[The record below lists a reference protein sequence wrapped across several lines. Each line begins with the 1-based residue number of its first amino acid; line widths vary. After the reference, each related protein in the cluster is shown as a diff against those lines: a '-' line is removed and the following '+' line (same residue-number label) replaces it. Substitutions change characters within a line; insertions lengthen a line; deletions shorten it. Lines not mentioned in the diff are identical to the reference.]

1 MRIAK
6 TAVISNLVGLCVV
19 LAFGAAD
26 AGAAIEVPMAIPVP
40 VQPRAGAAKA
50 TSNIHLPSGQ
60 NVGFNW
66 YMNDGAGF
74 RWDISSNGQV
84 SDGTNDAYD
93 GGMQLRIGGSR
104 FSASSSQGVQ
114 SKDGRE
120 IEIGPWTQDSVR
132 IWRRVYI
139 DAKLGYA
146 RWIDIFENTSS
157 SAQTIKVQYYSNLGG
172 SIGTSTTTTGKQSV
186 EKQDWGLV
194 TADSSSSSRPA
205 TVHIFSNKGSRTKP
219 SVRFNRGQDDLYVN
233 FDLKLPAGKTVAICQ
248 YEAQRKSAADA
259 IVFLKEFKPRRE
271 LDKVPASLR
280 RIIVNMGGA
289 SLVMGN
295 IDLPRHDKHDL
306 AILRNEDE
314 LLGKILNERFDVE
327 TSFGKIELPA
337 LRVVGLSVPAPDD
350 PYVQL
355 VLLDGQMIAGKLLN
369 APLRLKLTN
378 GNEMSLPP
386 DKLKAATFALSPQRP
401 SEIKITRPT
410 VILRSGQQLAFR
422 TGDLN
427 MTFQTLYG
435 NIELD
440 DEDLVALELDTPD
453 GGLHR
458 AIFRN
463 GSVLSGLLAAESL
476 KLTLDLGP
484 VLDSRRQ
491 IVSQFLFPGESADPA
506 GLCEITLLNEDVL
519 FGHLADESLAITTQY
534 GKVTVSPANVAE
546 LVTSQEAAVG
556 QVVIKL
562 HNGTSVTGKLVGET
576 ILFQTEPGPKL
587 PIFIGHI
594 VKITNPPTK
603 GQATTA
609 PTTAAGPGTPPPPKP
624 SSEPGSTTTPPTPAV
639 DPRTKARA
647 NEAASQALK
656 LKQLSAEL
664 KRVLATQES
673 LAGQVKALMKLEQS
687 EEVKKNLKDTA
698 KTQALYARR
707 ADEIRKNIAEI
718 QKAML
723 QSIRIR

>member
-1 MRIAK
+1 MKIVK
-6 TAVISNLVGLCVV
+6 TAVISSVAACCVV
-19 LAFGAAD
+19 LTFGT
-26 AGAAIEVPMAIPVP
+26 AGAIAAIKMPMGVPVP
-40 VQPRAGAAKA
+40 VQPRAASGK
-50 TSNIHLPSGQ
+50 TKSSIHLSSGQ
-60 NVGFNW
+60 KVGFNW
-66 YMNDGAGF
+66 YVNDGAGF

-93 GGMQLRIGGSR
+93 GGMQLRLGGST
-104 FSASSSQGVQ
+104 FSTGSSQGIR

-120 IEIGPWTQDSVR
+120 VEIGPWTRGSIR
-132 IWRRVYI
+132 IWRRVYV

-172 SIGTSTTTTGKQSV
+172 SISVTTTTTGKQDVS
-186 EKQDWGLV
+186 KQDWGLV
-194 TADSSSSSRPA
+194 TAGSGSSSRPA
-205 TVHIFSNKGSRTKP
+205 IAHIFTNKGSRMKP
-219 SVRFNRGQDDLYVN
+219 SVRLNRGQDDLYIN
-233 FDLKLPAGKTVAICQ
+233 YDLKVPAGKTVAICQ
-248 YEAQRKSAADA
+248 YEAQRKSSAEA
-259 IVFLKEFKPRRE
+259 ITFLKAFKPRRE
-271 LDKVPASLR
+271 LGKVSTSLR

-289 SLVMGN
+289 SLMMGN

-314 LLGKILNERFDVE
+314 LLGKILNERFNVE
-327 TSFGKIELPA
+327 TSFGTIDLPA
-337 LRVVGLSVPAPDD
+337 SRVVGLSVPAADD

-386 DKLKAATFALSPQRP
+386 EKLKAATFALSPKRP
-401 SEIKITRPT
+401 AEIKISRPT
-410 VILRSGQQLAFR
+410 VILRSGQQIAFR
-422 TGDLN
+422 TADLN
-427 MTFQTLYG
+427 LTFQTLYG
-435 NIELD
+435 NV
-440 DEDLVALELDTPD
+440 DLNADNMVSLELDTPD

-463 GSVLSGLLAAESL
+463 GSVLSGLLETESL

-491 IVSQFLFPGESADPA
+491 IVSQFLFPAEEVSPD
-506 GLCEITLLNEDVL
+506 GLSEINLRNEDVL
-519 FGHLADESLAITTQY
+519 FGHITDESLAIATQY
-534 GKVTVSPANVAE
+534 GKVTVSPADVAE
-546 LVTSQEAAVG
+546 LATPQDGALG

-594 VKITNPPTK
+594 MQITCPEPTNK
-603 GQATTA
+603 VAKNTDSSGQAKPGPTPRKS
-609 PTTAAGPGTPPPPKP
+609 PTTKP
-624 SSEPGSTTTPPTPAV
+624 TRPHAEPAV
-639 DPRTKARA
+639 KNPAARA
-647 NEAASQALK
+647 SKTAEQAAK
-656 LKQLSAEL
+656 LKALSAEF
-664 KRVLATQES
+664 KNVQAKQAALA
-673 LAGQVKALMKLEQS
+673 AGSKALA
-687 EEVKKNLKDTA
+687 KNKASQEALQKNAAAQAQLA
-698 KTQALYARR
+698 KR
-707 ADEIRKNIAEI
+707 AAEIRQQIAEI

-723 QSIRIR
+723 QSIRLR